1 MTETTQYLYRI
12 MPTRLEMLTEGPTQR
27 ESEITSQHFAYLKEL
42 VEEGVVILAGRTLN
56 SDEKTFGITLLNAKN
71 EDIARQIMQD
81 DPAVREG
88 VMNAEL
94 FPYRI
99 ALIAEKNVQ

>member
-1 MTETTQYLYRI
+1 
-12 MPTRLEMLTEGPTQR
+12 MLTEGPTER

-42 VEEGVVILAGRTLN
+42 VEKGVVILAGRTLN
-56 SDEKTFGITLLNAKN
+56 ANENTFGITILNA
-71 EDIARQIMQD
+71 ETEEIAREIMNN

-94 FPYRI
+94 FTYRI
-99 ALIAEKNVQ
+99 ALIAENNV